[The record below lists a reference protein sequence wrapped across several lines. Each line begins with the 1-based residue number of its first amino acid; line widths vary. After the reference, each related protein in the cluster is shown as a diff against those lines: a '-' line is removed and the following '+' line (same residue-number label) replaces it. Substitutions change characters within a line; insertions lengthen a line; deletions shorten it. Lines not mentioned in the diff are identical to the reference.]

1 METIGKTVKANIE
14 NLMISGNVK
23 EAIKYAINN
32 GLTPKE
38 FVEIAGKDWK
48 D

>member
-1 METIGKTVKANIE
+1 METIDKTVKANIE
-14 NLMISGNVK
+14 NLMISGNIK
-23 EAIKYAINN
+23 DAIKYAINN

-38 FVEIAGKDWK
+38 FVKIAGKYLK